1 MLIFVHVQKVT
12 EAHLEVPF
20 SVLCYEYELTVT
32 MLKKLRLLAHFTI
45 LYQVLMFYRMVD
57 RKVVLACIQILMF
70 EAEKITKRL
79 KEGLNPIFL
88 Q

>member
-1 MLIFVHVQKVT
+1 
-12 EAHLEVPF
+12 
-20 SVLCYEYELTVT
+20 
-32 MLKKLRLLAHFTI
+32 
-45 LYQVLMFYRMVD
+45 MVD